1 MAKATYIYRYV
12 NTQKSLLNPVHPG
25 RKACYAFVHANGHYC
40 SLIWKLLRFIA
51 YLLRGVFMLALVLNL
66 FTSLFGL
73 LISVLGLFYLLKP
86 DSDWVRWI
94 NNIPEDE
101 IYYNEDLLRFGV
113 IGFIALAVG
122 AAIFFRSIMNIFV

>member
-1 MAKATYIYRYV
+1 
-12 NTQKSLLNPVHPG
+12 
-25 RKACYAFVHANGHYC
+25 
-40 SLIWKLLRFIA
+40 
-51 YLLRGVFMLALVLNL
+51 MLALVLNL
-66 FTSLFGL
+66 FTTLFGL

-101 IYYNEDLLRFGV
+101 IYYDAYLLRFGV

-122 AAIFFRSIMNIFV
+122 AAIFFRSIMNIFVS